1 MRTTYSTDL
10 VWTTVA
16 ALLSV
21 ALLVLLVWQW
31 WH

>member
-1 MRTTYSTDL
+1 MMTERATDV

-21 ALLVLLVWQW
+21 ALLVTLVWQW
-31 WH
+31 LR

>member
-1 MRTTYSTDL
+1 MSEARTDL
-10 VWTTVA
+10 VLTTVA

-21 ALLVLLVWQW
+21 ALLVILVWQW